1 MSFAFIVM
9 MMLLGSSVANAFVL
23 QPSEGEPA
31 VSANSP
37 VSHQRCQV
45 ESLKSIRNRLLR
57 ALNLQVEPDLP
68 AGGLDTIREKWRFTI
83 SNMASSIKDTALPDV
98 SGYSVSPDGR
108 NNTSLTCC
116 ATASE
121 IFMTDLGWDNWV
133 IHPASLT
140 IIQCAL
146 CNPEGKSARCPS
158 SHNNVP
164 ETGSQVT
171 CCQPTSQK
179 MVPVV
184 YVDEFSVV
192 TISSVHLTDDCGC
205 GHGTIQQ
212 PA

>member
-1 MSFAFIVM
+1 MSFTFVVM

-23 QPSEGEPA
+23 QPSGGEPA

-37 VSHQRCQV
+37 VSHQ
-45 ESLKSIRNRLLR
+45 R

-68 AGGLDTIREKWRFTI
+68 AGGLDAIREQWRFTI
-83 SNMASSIKDTALPDV
+83 SNMASSIKDTALPAV

-108 NNTSLTCC
+108 NSTSLTCC

-133 IHPASLT
+133 IYPASLT

-158 SHNNVP
+158 SHTNVL
-164 ETGSQVT
+164 ETGSKVT
-171 CCQPTSQK
+171 CCQPTSQT

-212 PA
+212 PGIE

>member
-37 VSHQRCQV
+37 VSHQRCQA

-83 SNMASSIKDTALPDV
+83 SNMASSIKDTAH
-98 SGYSVSPDGR
+98 
-108 NNTSLTCC
+108 
-116 ATASE
+116 
-121 IFMTDLGWDNWV
+121 LGWDNWV

-158 SHNNVP
+158 SHTNVP